1 MGQKVNPHG
10 ARVGVIKDWSTR
22 WYADKKN
29 FADNLV
35 SDAKLR
41 KMIKEL
47 EFVDDKSKK
56 PVKLY
61 DAGISSIDI
70 ERRFD
75 NDKVRVTVTLNVAK
89 PGIVIGANGANIEKI
104 KAAIVKELG
113 AKNAQVILNV
123 QEIKNPDLDAQ
134 LVAENIAA
142 QLENRV
148 SFRRAMKK
156 CLQSSMRAG
165 AKGIKTSVAGRLGG
179 ADIARSEGY
188 HEGSIPLQTLR
199 ADIDYGF
206 AEANT
211 TYGRIGVKVWI
222 YKGEV
227 LSQTLRTTPRTM
239 DLSKPA
245 GERRRRDD
253 RRGDRRQGGYN
264 RDNRGQGG
272 ERRQPY
278 GSRPAGQGGYNRGPR
293 SAAPAKEGGND

>member
-41 KMIKEL
+41 TMIKNM

-61 DAGISSIDI
+61 DAGISHIDI

-75 NDKVRVTVTLNVAK
+75 NEKVRVTITLNVAK

-104 KAAIVKELG
+104 KAVIAKELG
-113 AKNAQVILNV
+113 KNAQVILNV
-123 QEIKNPDLDAQ
+123 QEIKNPDCDAQ

-148 SFRRAMKK
+148 SFRRA
-156 CLQSSMRAG
+156 
-165 AKGIKTSVAGRLGG
+165 TP
-179 ADIARSEGY
+179 ARS
-188 HEGSIPLQTLR
+188 
-199 ADIDYGF
+199 
-206 AEANT
+206 
-211 TYGRIGVKVWI
+211 
-222 YKGEV
+222 
-227 LSQTLRTTPRTM
+227 
-239 DLSKPA
+239 
-245 GERRRRDD
+245 
-253 RRGDRRQGGYN
+253 
-264 RDNRGQGG
+264 
-272 ERRQPY
+272 
-278 GSRPAGQGGYNRGPR
+278 
-293 SAAPAKEGGND
+293 SA

>member
-22 WYADKKN
+22 WYADKKD

-41 KMIKEL
+41 KMIKNL

-61 DAGISSIDI
+61 DAGISHVDI

-75 NDKVRVTVTLNVAK
+75 NDKVRVTVTVHVAK

-104 KAAIVKELG
+104 KAALAKELG
-113 AKNAQVILNV
+113 NNAQVILNV
-123 QEIKNPDLDAQ
+123 QEIKNPDMDAQ

-165 AKGIKTSVAGRLGG
+165 AKGIKTSVSGRLGG

-199 ADIDYGF
+199 AHIDYGF
-206 AEANT
+206 AEAKT

-222 YKGEV
+222 YKGQV
-227 LSQTLRTTPRTM
+227 LPSKDNKGSKLVNAMSESTLNGTGNRRE
-239 DLSKPA
+239 
-245 GERRRRDD
+245 GRRR
-253 RRGDRRQGGYN
+253 
-264 RDNRGQGG
+264 GQ
-272 ERRQPY
+272 RV
-278 GSRPAGQGGYNRGPR
+278 RPAALQHARRERKASPR
-293 SAAPAKEGGND
+293 SL

>member
-22 WYADKKN
+22 WYADKKD
-29 FADNLV
+29 FANNLV

-41 KMIKEL
+41 KMIKNL
-47 EFVDDKSKK
+47 EFTDDKSKK
-56 PVKLY
+56 SVKLY
-61 DAGISSIDI
+61 DAGVSTIEI

-75 NDKVRVTVTLNVAK
+75 NEKTRVMVTMHVAK

-104 KAAIVKELG
+104 KAAIAKELG
-113 AKNAQVILNV
+113 PNAQVILNV

-165 AKGIKTSVAGRLGG
+165 AKGIKTSVSGRLGG

-199 ADIDYGF
+199 ANIDYGF
-206 AEANT
+206 AEAKT

-222 YKGEV
+222 YKGQV
-227 LSQTLRTTPRTM
+227 LPT
-239 DLSKPA
+239 
-245 GERRRRDD
+245 
-253 RRGDRRQGGYN
+253 
-264 RDNRGQGG
+264 
-272 ERRQPY
+272 
-278 GSRPAGQGGYNRGPR
+278 
-293 SAAPAKEGGND
+293 AKKVAKTEGGK

>member
-199 ADIDYGF
+199 ADIDYAV

-211 TYGRIGVKVWI
+211 TYGVIGVKVWV
-222 YKGEV
+222 YKG
-227 LSQTLRTTPRTM
+227 
-239 DLSKPA
+239 
-245 GERRRRDD
+245 
-253 RRGDRRQGGYN
+253 
-264 RDNRGQGG
+264 DNLGR
-272 ERRQPY
+272 EDVVE
-278 GSRPAGQGGYNRGPR
+278 A
-293 SAAPAKEGGND
+293 AAPAEREDRRRPARRQRRDGEGAARRPRRAPAAAADKKDGE

>member
-22 WYADKKN
+22 WYADKKD

-41 KMIKEL
+41 KMIKNL
-47 EFVDDKSKK
+47 EFTDDKSKRA
-56 PVKLY
+56 VKLY
-61 DAGISSIDI
+61 DAGVSSIDI

-75 NDKVRVTVTLNVAK
+75 NDKTRVTVTLNVAK

-104 KAAIVKELG
+104 KAAIAKQLG
-113 AKNAQVILNV
+113 KNTQLILNV

-206 AEANT
+206 AEAKT
-211 TYGRIGVKVWI
+211 AYGRLGVKVWI
-222 YKGEV
+222 YKGQV
-227 LSQTLRTTPRTM
+227 LPTA
-239 DLSKPA
+239 KK
-245 GERRRRDD
+245 
-253 RRGDRRQGGYN
+253 
-264 RDNRGQGG
+264 
-272 ERRQPY
+272 
-278 GSRPAGQGGYNRGPR
+278 
-293 SAAPAKEGGND
+293 APAKTEGGK

>member
-22 WYADKKN
+22 WYADKN
-29 FADNLV
+29 HFADNLV

-41 KMIKEL
+41 KMIKNL
-47 EFVDDKSKK
+47 EFTDDKSKK
-56 PVKLY
+56 TVKLF
-61 DAGISSIDI
+61 DAGVSAIDI

-75 NDKVRVTVTLNVAK
+75 NDKVRVTVTVHVAK

-104 KAAIVKELG
+104 KAALAKELG
-113 AKNAQVILNV
+113 KNAQVILNV

-165 AKGIKTSVAGRLGG
+165 AKGIKTAVSGRLGG

-206 AEANT
+206 AEAKT
-211 TYGRIGVKVWI
+211 AYGRLGVKVWI
-222 YKGEV
+222 YKGQV
-227 LSQTLRTTPRTM
+227 LPT
-239 DLSKPA
+239 
-245 GERRRRDD
+245 
-253 RRGDRRQGGYN
+253 
-264 RDNRGQGG
+264 
-272 ERRQPY
+272 
-278 GSRPAGQGGYNRGPR
+278 
-293 SAAPAKEGGND
+293 AKKVAKTEGGK

>member
-10 ARVGVIKDWSTR
+10 ARVGVIKDWNTR

-61 DAGISSIDI
+61 DAGISSIEI

-75 NDKVRVTVTLNVAK
+75 NEKARVTVTLNVAK

-113 AKNAQVILNV
+113 AQNAQVILNV

-134 LVAENIAA
+134 LVA
-142 QLENRV
+142 
-148 SFRRAMKK
+148 
-156 CLQSSMRAG
+156 
-165 AKGIKTSVAGRLGG
+165 
-179 ADIARSEGY
+179 
-188 HEGSIPLQTLR
+188 
-199 ADIDYGF
+199 
-206 AEANT
+206 
-211 TYGRIGVKVWI
+211 
-222 YKGEV
+222 
-227 LSQTLRTTPRTM
+227 
-239 DLSKPA
+239 
-245 GERRRRDD
+245 
-253 RRGDRRQGGYN
+253 
-264 RDNRGQGG
+264 
-272 ERRQPY
+272 
-278 GSRPAGQGGYNRGPR
+278 
-293 SAAPAKEGGND
+293 

>member
-41 KMIKEL
+41 KMIKNL
-47 EFVDDKSKK
+47 EFTDDKIKK
-56 PVKLY
+56 PVRLS
-61 DAGISSIDI
+61 DAGVSDIAI

-75 NDKVRVTVTLNVAK
+75 NDKTRVTVTLNVAK

-104 KAAIVKELG
+104 KAAIAKELG
-113 AKNAQVILNV
+113 AKAQVILNV

-165 AKGIKTSVAGRLGG
+165 AKGIKTSVSGRLGG

-206 AEANT
+206 AEAKT
-211 TYGRIGVKVWI
+211 AYGRLGVKVWI
-222 YKGEV
+222 YKGQV
-227 LSQTLRTTPRTM
+227 LPTA
-239 DLSKPA
+239 KK
-245 GERRRRDD
+245 
-253 RRGDRRQGGYN
+253 
-264 RDNRGQGG
+264 
-272 ERRQPY
+272 
-278 GSRPAGQGGYNRGPR
+278 
-293 SAAPAKEGGND
+293 APAKTEGGK

>member
-41 KMIKEL
+41 KMIKTL
-47 EFVDDKSKK
+47 EFTDDKMKK
-56 PVKLY
+56 PVRLS
-61 DAGISSIDI
+61 DAGVSDIAI

-75 NDKVRVTVTLNVAK
+75 NDKTRVTVTLNVAK

-104 KAAIVKELG
+104 KAAIAKELG
-113 AKNAQVILNV
+113 ANTQVILNV

-165 AKGIKTSVAGRLGG
+165 AKGIKTSVSGRLGG

-206 AEANT
+206 AEAKT
-211 TYGRIGVKVWI
+211 AYGRLGVKVWI
-222 YKGEV
+222 YKGQV
-227 LSQTLRTTPRTM
+227 LPTA
-239 DLSKPA
+239 KK
-245 GERRRRDD
+245 
-253 RRGDRRQGGYN
+253 
-264 RDNRGQGG
+264 
-272 ERRQPY
+272 
-278 GSRPAGQGGYNRGPR
+278 
-293 SAAPAKEGGND
+293 APAKTEGGK